1 MAIEQLKSGDKIKFK
16 IGTGEW
22 SVSHGTYLHPLE
34 DANDGRNLHPSGGIG
49 EMSMVLTAVNR
60 RMKIRTSDIWLD
72 IQPPAEAAA

>member
-1 MAIEQLKSGDKIKFK
+1 MATQKLRKGDKIKFQ

-34 DANDGRNLHPSGGIG
+34 DANDGRNLKPSGGMS
-49 EMSMVLTAVNR
+49 EMSMILTAVNR

-72 IQPPAEAAA
+72 VRPPAEAA